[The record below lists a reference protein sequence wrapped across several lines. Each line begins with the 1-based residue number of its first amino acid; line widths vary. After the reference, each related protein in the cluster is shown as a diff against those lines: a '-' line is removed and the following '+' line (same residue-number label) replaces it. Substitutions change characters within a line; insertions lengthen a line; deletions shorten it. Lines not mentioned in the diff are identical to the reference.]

1 MKQLLLEIQQV
12 VLKLKDSFRFGNAIK
27 NGIPVALVGP
37 PNAGKSTLLNA
48 LLNEDR
54 AIVSDI
60 AGTTR
65 DTVEEVVNL
74 GGYMYRFID
83 TAGIRETEDVIERMG
98 IDRSIEKVRNAQLV
112 VVLFD
117 ALESSLEE
125 SEVFLNRV
133 NAVKREDAKVVVCWN
148 KVDLSGKGNENG
160 KEKEKEKE
168 ELFIVA
174 KSGEFIAPLERWL
187 IEAVQE
193 EVDETATIVT
203 NARHFES
210 LRKSAESLSQLMQ
223 GLETGV
229 PSDLLAVDVRGVLF
243 HLGEIT
249 GKISADDILNSIF
262 GKFCI
267 GK

>member
-1 MKQLLLEIQQV
+1 M
-12 VLKLKDSFRFGNAIK
+12 
-27 NGIPVALVGP
+27 
-37 PNAGKSTLLNA
+37 
-48 LLNEDR
+48 
-54 AIVSDI
+54 
-60 AGTTR
+60 
-65 DTVEEVVNL
+65 
-74 GGYMYRFID
+74 
-83 TAGIRETEDVIERMG
+83 
-98 IDRSIEKVRNAQLV
+98 RNAQLV

-117 ALESSLEE
+117 ALETSLEE
-125 SEVFLNRV
+125 SVVFLNRV

-160 KEKEKEKE
+160 NENGNE